1 MQVSCSWRSAD
12 GREADVSAALLLRDD
27 AAQHSDTPP
36 LDTRL
41 ALEPGAAGGPCE
53 LTGALFAADAA
64 LCLAH
69 AAWRP
74 PVVLPRTMAL
84 RRVVVSSSA
93 RTLELLTAAPGAAF
107 QYVASERGAPDDDDS
122 CFIVDYEAEPDCVCG
137 ACPTL
142 ARARCTQAAA

>member
-1 MQVSCSWRSAD
+1 MCRLRCCFATTQRSTATLRLSTRVWRSSPALRA
-12 GREADVSAALLLRDD
+12 GRASSRVRCLQLTPLCASA
-27 AAQHSDTPP
+27 
-36 LDTRL
+36 
-41 ALEPGAAGGPCE
+41 E
-53 LTGALFAADAA
+53 
-64 LCLAH
+64 AH

-84 RRVVVSSSA
+84 RRVVVCSSA

-107 QYVASERGAPDDDDS
+107 QYVASERGAPDDDDDS
-122 CFIVDYEAEPDCVCG
+122 CFIVDYDAEPDCVCG